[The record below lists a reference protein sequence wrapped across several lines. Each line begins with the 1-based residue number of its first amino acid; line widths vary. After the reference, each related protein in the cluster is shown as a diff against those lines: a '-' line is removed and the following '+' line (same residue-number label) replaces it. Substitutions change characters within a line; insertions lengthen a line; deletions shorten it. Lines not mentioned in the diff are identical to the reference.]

1 MIAARGATKE
11 RIATCCPGRSRGLDR
26 RKSVHGGY
34 VRNLLFRT
42 FPLTSMRSIWV
53 ARDAESGKHGF
64 RFGDV
69 LNKHFD

>member
-1 MIAARGATKE
+1 M
-11 RIATCCPGRSRGLDR
+11 
-26 RKSVHGGY
+26 
-34 VRNLLFRT
+34 RNLLFRT

-53 ARDAESGKHGF
+53 ARDAQSGKHGF